1 MKPMFC
7 RERSKSPL
15 VASLRE
21 KILSS
26 SSKFINKKNFVLN
39 HLNSNLNKFH
49 NYLSQKFIV
58 LKKGFTLV
66 ELSIVLLVLAL
77 LVSTLLVGRQIIDRA
92 KVQQIVSELD
102 YYTKNFQ
109 MFRDQYDFLP
119 GALDEANCRKY
130 PEFSMQPGTDKTNFP
145 SQCDDPDAMIAQETN
160 KYYTSYKQANFSMV
174 DMVAS
179 GMFENR
185 SPGERVRKYF
195 YDDATT
201 ETATINVPYCI
212 ENIISWDTKEEFT
225 KLLRYLRFKDIS
237 TTDVHIYSVSI
248 NANVCGGYNCGFG
261 GHRWTNEDTIF
272 MIYSTNC
279 GGTYQTPLISDFL
292 SDMCSKYQGST
303 YLDNI
308 GYLAYSPRKRA
319 VEIAGA
325 STQIK
330 EKTILATSDGCS
342 YINSKI
348 QRSVSETKTIPGEKR
363 IGYLLKQEE
372 IENQANRSVFDADVW
387 VSYSGGKVVQSMI
400 YGISESAM
408 TIAGDNNTIVF
419 FKFDPN
425 KSEVNADG
433 ALKYDTYNLL
443 QKKLGEA
450 GIDKIGNL
458 HINNK
463 SDGEGFNFIYVMR

>member
-58 LKKGFTLV
+58 LRKGFTLV

-174 DMVAS
+174 DMINS
-179 GMFENR
+179 GMIENR
-185 SPGERVRKYF
+185 STGDRRRLF
-195 YDDATT
+195 YSTAATT
-201 ETATINVPYCI
+201 EQTCVTQRKVKNGYMEITDVNQIPKFGYIDWDKKDLYFVVKHYIINV
-212 ENIISWDTKEEFT
+212 
-225 KLLRYLRFKDIS
+225 
-237 TTDVHIYSVSI
+237 
-248 NANVCGGYNCGFG
+248 YN
-261 GHRWTNEDTIF
+261 
-272 MIYSTNC
+272 Y
-279 GGTYQTPLISDFL
+279 
-292 SDMCSKYQGST
+292 
-303 YLDNI
+303 
-308 GYLAYSPRKRA
+308 
-319 VEIAGA
+319 
-325 STQIK
+325 
-330 EKTILATSDGCS
+330 
-342 YINSKI
+342 
-348 QRSVSETKTIPGEKR
+348 
-363 IGYLLKQEE
+363 
-372 IENQANRSVFDADVW
+372 
-387 VSYSGGKVVQSMI
+387 
-400 YGISESAM
+400 
-408 TIAGDNNTIVF
+408 
-419 FKFDPN
+419 
-425 KSEVNADG
+425 
-433 ALKYDTYNLL
+433 
-443 QKKLGEA
+443 
-450 GIDKIGNL
+450 
-458 HINNK
+458 
-463 SDGEGFNFIYVMR
+463 